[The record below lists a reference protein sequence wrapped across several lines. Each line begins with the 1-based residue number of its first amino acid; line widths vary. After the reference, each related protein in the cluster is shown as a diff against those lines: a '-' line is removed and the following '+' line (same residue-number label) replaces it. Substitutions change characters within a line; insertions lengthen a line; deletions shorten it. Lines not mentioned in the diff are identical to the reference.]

1 MDDITAGWVTLP
13 YGYSVLENRNKSSC
27 VTGKHDLKLCF
38 QEAGA
43 AETDT
48 LAVLD
53 VFSPPLHAGLIH
65 AHGLM
70 AESSLC
76 KIKNQ
81 LLEPSV

>member
-1 MDDITAGWVTLP
+1 MDDITAGWVALP
-13 YGYSVLENRNKSSC
+13 YGYSVLENRNKRG
-27 VTGKHDLKLCF
+27 VTGKYNLKLRF
-38 QEAGA
+38 QEAGD

-53 VFSPPLHAGLIH
+53 VFSPPLRAGLIR